1 MFSQFVRQDNLFSVI
16 HYWCPSDSLF
26 VHIFAHPELENSW
39 IKRFSWYISLC
50 FLASN
55 FTFFFRKSKRRRRRV
70 KESPLTS
77 PTLVPTPE
85 SELIPV
91 PSNGIADY
99 PQDHDYSSL
108 LTPSNQTGSSLS
120 SHQTLLSSTQ
130 HSTSYSFLK
139 QLIRKRYPPF
149 SETESSPETLSPKS
163 YLQLLRD
170 RFFSDRLQS
179 TLRKQSRLFDQLK
192 TRDERSLDALSDRE
206 GDTLASGGEV
216 CAPNGGGLLGEK
228 SFVTMRDR
236 KSTDLKTGLAK
247 TSSRTLRSSTKRK
260 TAAAKVGINTS
271 RRGFRSG

>member
-1 MFSQFVRQDNLFSVI
+1 MRQDNLFSVI
-16 HYWCPSDSLF
+16 HYWCPSDSLLF
-26 VHIFAHPELENSW
+26 VHILAHPELENSC

-99 PQDHDYSSL
+99 PQDHDDSSL
-108 LTPSNQTGSSLS
+108 LTPSNHNGSSLS

-139 QLIRKRYPPF
+139 QLIRKRYPPS
-149 SETESSPETLSPKS
+149 SETESSPLSPKS

-170 RFFSDRLQS
+170 SFFSDRLRS

-192 TRDERSLDALSDRE
+192 ATDEGSLDALSDRE
-206 GDTLASGGEV
+206 GDSLASGGEV
-216 CAPNGGGLLGEK
+216 CAPNGGALLGEK

-236 KSTDLKTGLAK
+236 KSTDLKTRLAK
-247 TSSRTLRSSTKRK
+247 PSSRTLRSSTKSK
-260 TAAAKVGINTS
+260 TAAAKVGIDTS
-271 RRGFRSG
+271 RRGFRSGSYIKLL